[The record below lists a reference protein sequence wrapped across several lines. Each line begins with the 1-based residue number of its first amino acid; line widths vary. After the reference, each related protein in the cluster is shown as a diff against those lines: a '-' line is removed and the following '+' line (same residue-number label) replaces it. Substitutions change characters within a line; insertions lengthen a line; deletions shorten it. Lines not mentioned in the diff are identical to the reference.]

1 MDAESDTRVPA
12 AGSWR
17 RNDARGVGGQTP
29 EDAAASR
36 MSGGCGLSRRLTPPI
51 LALLILFIGLVPPLR
66 AEPVDLELVLA
77 TDVSRSI
84 DVMEARLQREGI
96 AAAIRN
102 PAVIEA
108 IQGGYRKKIAVAYI
122 DYSNHGAT
130 LLVIDWTVID
140 GPAAAEAFAAQLTSA
155 ELNFG
160 RRTSISDGIAFA
172 VRLLE
177 ENRYEGLRRVIDVAG
192 DGPNNDGLLVTQA
205 RDAALKKRITINGL
219 PIINQRGGFGSQF
232 NLGDLDD
239 YYRGCVIGGPNAFL
253 VVARDFP
260 DFARAIRRKLIF
272 EIAGHAPPANG
283 GNSHALFYR
292 AQIRLNQGYVYER
305 GCDIGER
312 LWRQR
317 WGGSIFDTN

>member
-1 MDAESDTRVPA
+1 MGADGQMPEGA
-12 AGSWR
+12 AI
-17 RNDARGVGGQTP
+17 
-29 EDAAASR
+29 SR
-36 MSGGCGLSRRLTPPI
+36 MSGGSGLSRRLAPPI
-51 LALLILFIGLVPPLR
+51 LGLVILFVGLAAPLR

-122 DYSNHGAT
+122 DYSNEGST
-130 LLVIDWTVID
+130 LLVIDWTIID

-177 ENRYEGLRRVIDVAG
+177 ENRYEGWRRVIDVAG
-192 DGPNNDGLLVTQA
+192 DGPNNDGILVTRA
-205 RDAALKKRITINGL
+205 RDAAIKKRITVNGL
-219 PIINQRGGFGSQF
+219 PIVNQRGGFGGGF
-232 NLGDLDD
+232 NLKDLAD

-253 VVARDFP
+253 VVAKDFP

-272 EIAGHAPPANG
+272 EIAGGAPPANG
-283 GNSHALFYR
+283 GKSHALLHR
-292 AQIRLNQGYVYER
+292 AQIRLNPGYVYKP

-312 LWRQR
+312 LWRRR

>member
-1 MDAESDTRVPA
+1 MGAD
-12 AGSWR
+12 
-17 RNDARGVGGQTP
+17 GQMP
-29 EDAAASR
+29 DGAAASR
-36 MSGGCGLSRRLTPPI
+36 MNGGSGLSRRLTPPI
-51 LALLILFIGLVPPLR
+51 LVLLILFIGLASPLR

-177 ENRYEGLRRVIDVAG
+177 ENRYEGWRRVIDVAG
-192 DGPNNDGLLVTQA
+192 DGPNNDGILVTQA
-205 RDAALKKRITINGL
+205 RDAAIKKRITVNGL
-219 PIINQRGGFGSQF
+219 PIVNQRGGFGSGF
-232 NLGDLDD
+232 NLNDLED
-239 YYRGCVIGGPNAFL
+239 YYRGCVIGGTNAFL
-253 VVARDFP
+253 VVAKDFP

-272 EIAGHAPPANG
+272 EIAGGAPPASG
-283 GNSHALFYR
+283 GKSHALLHR
-292 AQIRLNQGYVYER
+292 AQIRLNQGYVYKQ

-312 LWRQR
+312 LWRRR

>member
-1 MDAESDTRVPA
+1 
-12 AGSWR
+12 
-17 RNDARGVGGQTP
+17 
-29 EDAAASR
+29 
-36 MSGGCGLSRRLTPPI
+36 MSGGFGLRRRLTPPI

-84 DVMEARLQREGI
+84 DEMEARLQREGI

-130 LLVIDWTVID
+130 LLVIGWTLID
-140 GPAAAEAFAAQLTSA
+140 GPATAEAFAAQLTSA

-192 DGPNNDGLLVTQA
+192 DGPNNDGALVTRA
-205 RDAALKKRITINGL
+205 RDAAIKRRITINGL

-232 NLGDLDD
+232 NLKDLDD

-253 VVARDFP
+253 VVAKDFP

-272 EIAGHAPPANG
+272 EIAGTAPPADG
-283 GNSHALFYR
+283 GESHALFHP

-312 LWRQR
+312 LWRRR
-317 WGGSIFDTN
+317 WGGSLFDTN